1 MMADRTFAIGHLHRL
16 STIRLARA
24 ERMPHEANGRVPFC
38 SVLLHSPVA
47 AVASQ
52 LPFPAIAKDRRNL
65 PIASGGSLHAGGN
78 SPFPSRFPGQCPATP
93 FRCLSRTG
101 HPSNATCEKI
111 CCDVGPARCHGPHP
125 RHAAGGHR
133 AARPVAWTGRRRW
146 HGRWWRTQSIDS
158 RTDWICRY
166 ARRTGPRQLDAGTR
180 PAEGVGGQLPAGA
193 EQLCRSARRAAG
205 SCHRHRRPRPG
216 RLGGFPPTSWPIG
229 VADSA
234 SPPGGPLDLR
244 FDPSQGQP
252 AGELLQSAG
261 ADRLEQIFRDYGE
274 DPNAA
279 GSPGQLSSSVDAS
292 RSVRPKHS
300 LTSSLR
306 LSGVAG
312 ARARIRRPACFR
324 RCGSR

>member
-180 PAEGVGGQLPAGA
+180 RQKVSGDNCRLVQSSYADLPDVLRDLAIDTVDRVLVDLGAFLRPAG
-193 EQLCRSARRAAG
+193 RSESRIRLRRRRAAR
-205 SCHRHRRPRPG
+205 SPFRPQSG
-216 RLGGFPPTSWPIG
+216 ATGG
-229 VADSA
+229 
-234 SPPGGPLDLR
+234 
-244 FDPSQGQP
+244 
-252 AGELLQSAG
+252 
-261 ADRLEQIFRDYGE
+261 
-274 DPNAA
+274 
-279 GSPGQLSSSVDAS
+279 
-292 RSVRPKHS
+292 
-300 LTSSLR
+300 
-306 LSGVAG
+306 
-312 ARARIRRPACFR
+312 
-324 RCGSR
+324 